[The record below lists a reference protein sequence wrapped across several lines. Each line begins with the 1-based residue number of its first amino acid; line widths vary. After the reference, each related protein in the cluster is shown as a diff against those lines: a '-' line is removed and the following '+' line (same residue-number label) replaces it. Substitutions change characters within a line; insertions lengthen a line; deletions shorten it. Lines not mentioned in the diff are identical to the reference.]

1 MKHNERARVR
11 GRLGA
16 PPQREFTAK
25 TRDLRN
31 EAQRASSGKRALLV
45 DDRAPRAFKEQALG
59 SRRAERASPEKA
71 DTASKQTQYQARG
84 RVRVVHVAFLSVHE
98 REVQKKNVVGPPEL
112 ARCAS
117 YM

>member
-1 MKHNERARVR
+1 MHRAQR
-11 GRLGA
+11 GATSEGCALSLFLLRILSGA
-16 PPQREFTAK
+16 AK
-25 TRDLRN
+25 TR
-31 EAQRASSGKRALLV
+31 ETWEIKRALLV
-45 DDRAPRAFKEQALG
+45 GDRAPREFKEQALG